1 MFLIYNCFVLYT
13 VSPHFTDSGFRFIGQ
28 IKLSRKRRS
37 LVFQPVT
44 AICLFQSTPSFR
56 GRPIALWVWQ
66 QQSYFNPLPLAEGDA
81 FATSFISLQDSFQS
95 TPSCRGRLLFHQ
107 SISSSQIVFQS
118 TPSCRGRPM
127 NSQIVLF
134 ENHFN
139 PLLLQR
145 ETVIISSDYDLFT
158 FQSTPSCRGRPL
170 FYVVFVFLFHF
181 NPLLLAEGDAIL
193 EYETERID
201 ISIHSFL
208 QRETAKMT
216 INFQYQAINL
226 IHYPYFPNSPIEIT
240 TNY

>member
-13 VSPHFTDSGFRFIGQ
+13 VSPHFSDSGFRFIGQ

-56 GRPIALWVWQ
+56 GRPIALLVWQ

-139 PLLLQR
+139 PL
-145 ETVIISSDYDLFT
+145 
-158 FQSTPSCRGRPL
+158 P
-170 FYVVFVFLFHF
+170 
-181 NPLLLAEGDAIL
+181 LAEGD
-193 EYETERID
+193 
-201 ISIHSFL
+201 S
-208 QRETAKMT
+208 
-216 INFQYQAINL
+216 NNL
-226 IHYPYFPNSPIEIT
+226 LRL
-240 TNY
+240 